1 MGVSLALFKNP
12 FTRTRRRPHQEPVEL
27 SERKLE
33 KVIKAVA
40 SLQGES
46 AGRLSPRMSVQATV
60 TMLPFA
66 HGRTGQPREV
76 GLYDISG
83 AGVAVIDSR
92 PMAMGTQFK
101 LLIPRRMRRPI
112 EVLCTVRH
120 CRQSEGGFIL
130 GAEYGVSWLET
141 LGTLIAPKTSRFT
154 RDTNATEIVA
164 A

>member
-1 MGVSLALFKNP
+1 MVLWKNP
-12 FTRTRRRPHQEPVEL
+12 FNRTSRRTHEPVEL

-40 SLQGES
+40 ALRCE
-46 AGRLSPRMSVQATV
+46 ADIARLSPRLTVQASV
-60 TMLPFA
+60 TMVPFA
-66 HGRTGQPREV
+66 SGRTGQPRTV
-76 GLYDISG
+76 GIYDISA
-83 AGVAVIDSR
+83 AGVAVVDSQ
-92 PMAMGTQFK
+92 PMAPGTQFK
-101 LLIPRRMRRPI
+101 LLIPRRLRRPV

-141 LGTLIAPKTSRFT
+141 LGTLVGPRTTFTENAPT
-154 RDTNATEIVA
+154 TEIVA

>member
-1 MGVSLALFKNP
+1 M
-12 FTRTRRRPHQEPVEL
+12 

-40 SLQGES
+40 ALQNEAG
-46 AGRLSPRMSVQATV
+46 AGRLLPRMSVQATV

-76 GLYDISG
+76 GLYDISS

-120 CRQSEGGFIL
+120 CRQTEDGFIL

-141 LGTLIAPKTSRFT
+141 LGTLIAPRQATFT
-154 RDTNATEIVA
+154 RDTDATEIVA

>member
-1 MGVSLALFKNP
+1 
-12 FTRTRRRPHQEPVEL
+12 VEL

-33 KVIKAVA
+33 KVIQAVA
-40 SLQGES
+40 SLQSES
-46 AGRLSPRMSVQATV
+46 AGRLSPRMAVQATM

-76 GLYDISG
+76 GLHDISG
-83 AGVAVIDSR
+83 AGVAVIDSQ

-141 LGTLIAPKTSRFT
+141 LGTLIAPRPAKMTQETST
-154 RDTNATEIVA
+154 AEIAVA
-164 A
+164 

>member
-1 MGVSLALFKNP
+1 M
-12 FTRTRRRPHQEPVEL
+12 EL

-33 KVIKAVA
+33 KVIKAIDALRCEPDVSRPTDIA
-40 SLQGES
+40 
-46 AGRLSPRMSVQATV
+46 RLSPRLTVQASV

-66 HGRTGQPREV
+66 HGRTGQAREV
-76 GLYDISG
+76 GVYDISG
-83 AGVAVIDSR
+83 SGVAVIDSQ

-101 LLIPRRMRRPI
+101 LLIPRRLRRPI

-141 LGTLIAPKTSRFT
+141 LGTLVGPRTPSYT
-154 RDTNATEIVA
+154 RDTDTAVIAVA
-164 A
+164 